1 MLVRRLVAIG
11 TCHREPIAVFRA
23 EEMPMTP
30 KRTILIL
37 AAATALVLFGAL
49 QASGY
54 NVFDVEEE
62 GDCAQCHTTWP
73 GAEHDFHTAE
83 YGCAT
88 CHTGAFSDPVP
99 VSVCSA
105 CHEVPDVL
113 ELHGPLE
120 APNGQYCG
128 LCHEG
133 VAAESHSYTEIK
145 ALF

>member
-1 MLVRRLVAIG
+1 
-11 TCHREPIAVFRA
+11 
-23 EEMPMTP
+23 MTT

-37 AAATALVLFGAL
+37 MAATALVLFGAL

-54 NVFDVEEE
+54 VLFDVDVE

-73 GAEHDFHTAE
+73 GAEHTIHTAAFD
-83 YGCAT
+83 CTA
-88 CHTGAFSDPVP
+88 CHTGSDPVP
-99 VSVCSA
+99 VSACSA

-113 ELHGPLE
+113 DLHGPLE

-133 VAAESHSYTEIK
+133 VAAESHSFTEIK
-145 ALF
+145 ELF